1 MNQEFVNHLV
11 RSHGDKG
18 AEQILAD
25 SNSTMNEAKIFV
37 NEKVNAMIGSEK
49 NIINQTKNTLS
60 QDYKDVKTNIDD
72 DVFKQIGEPVKNTK
86 DKLVK
91 DVKDGFKWLDKK
103 VPRSNDDFDKHAK
116 K

>member
-1 MNQEFVNHLV
+1 M
-11 RSHGDKG
+11 
-18 AEQILAD
+18 
-25 SNSTMNEAKIFV
+25 STGGKITENRNF
-37 NEKVNAMIGSEK
+37 K
-49 NIINQTKNTLS
+49 NILS
-60 QDYKDVKTNIDD
+60 IGYEFEMPLLSKFINIDD